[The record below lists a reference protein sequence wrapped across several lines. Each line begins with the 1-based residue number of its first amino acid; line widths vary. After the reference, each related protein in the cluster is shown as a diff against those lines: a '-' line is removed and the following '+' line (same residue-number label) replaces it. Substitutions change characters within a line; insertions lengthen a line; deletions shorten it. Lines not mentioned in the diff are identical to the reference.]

1 MRFQPLFLVGTDV
14 VFLLRKFA
22 RFTHDE
28 AEKCRKYIS
37 KMMPKR
43 FDYAERFVTGCME
56 NPEFRVGTLA
66 RGDVAR
72 AEAERIWDELLKMEV
87 VCFATLK
94 AHDVS
99 FTRLAYQIAY
109 LKSVYFT
116 ELMFAREECR
126 TASAESKVV
135 GEFTLDKL
143 RAQLEMACKSP
154 APGVAR
160 SIYAMTG
167 SSRPYAASN
176 ATCLRSFTRQL
187 CSSSSRPDL

>member
-1 MRFQPLFLVGTDV
+1 MRFHPLFRVGTDV

-22 RFTHDE
+22 CFTREE

-56 NPEFRVGTLA
+56 NPEFRVGTLVQ
-66 RGDVAR
+66 GDVAR
-72 AEAERIWDELLKMEV
+72 AEVERIWDELLKMEV
-87 VCFATLK
+87 GCFATLK

-109 LKSVYFT
+109 LRSVYFT

-143 RAQLEMACKSP
+143 RAQLEMACKSH
-154 APGVAR
+154 APEEL
-160 SIYAMTG
+160 
-167 SSRPYAASN
+167 SRDSKSMI
-176 ATCLRSFTRQL
+176 CRDS
-187 CSSSSRPDL
+187 

>member
-1 MRFQPLFLVGTDV
+1 MYQEQV

-37 KMMPKR
+37 KMMPER
-43 FDYAERFVTGCME
+43 FDYAERFITGCME
-56 NPEFRVGTLA
+56 NPEFRVGTLVQ
-66 RGDVAR
+66 GDVAR

-143 RAQLEMACKSP
+143 RAQLEMACKSH
-154 APGVAR
+154 APEELSPFG
-160 SIYAMTG
+160 G
-167 SSRPYAASN
+167 SPIFEA
-176 ATCLRSFTRQL
+176 
-187 CSSSSRPDL
+187 

>member
-1 MRFQPLFLVGTDV
+1 MRFHPLFRVGTDV

-66 RGDVAR
+66 RGDVER

-87 VCFATLK
+87 GCFATLK

-154 APGVAR
+154 APEELSPSLA
-160 SIYAMTG
+160 
-167 SSRPYAASN
+167 
-176 ATCLRSFTRQL
+176 LRSVVCYTFHSLFTRKEKE
-187 CSSSSRPDL
+187 P

>member
-1 MRFQPLFLVGTDV
+1 MRFHPLFRVGTDV

-43 FDYAERFVTGCME
+43 FDYAERFITGCME
-56 NPEFRVGTLA
+56 NPEFRVGTLVQ
-66 RGDVAR
+66 GDA
-72 AEAERIWDELLKMEV
+72 AKKEAERIWDELLKMEV
-87 VCFATLK
+87 GCFASLK

-99 FTRLAYQIAY
+99 FTCLAYQMAY
-109 LKSVYFT
+109 LKSAYFS

-126 TASAESKVV
+126 TTSVERKVV

-154 APGVAR
+154 APEELSPFG
-160 SIYAMTG
+160 G
-167 SSRPYAASN
+167 SPIFEA
-176 ATCLRSFTRQL
+176 
-187 CSSSSRPDL
+187 